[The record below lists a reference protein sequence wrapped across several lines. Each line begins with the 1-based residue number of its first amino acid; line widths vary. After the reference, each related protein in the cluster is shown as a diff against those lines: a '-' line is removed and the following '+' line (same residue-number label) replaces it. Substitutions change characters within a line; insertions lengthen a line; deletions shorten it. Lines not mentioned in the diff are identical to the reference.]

1 MRNTPMQRFRNLRTS
16 QRISLKFTIST
27 IVVILGFAVIVNTI
41 VFALWYDKTK
51 TFLDDITS
59 YRATN
64 DIVPS
69 KSIFINEHIQE

>member
-1 MRNTPMQRFRNLRTS
+1 MQRLRNLRTS

-27 IVVILGFAVIVNTI
+27 IVVILGFAIIVNAI

-59 YRATN
+59 YRVAN
-64 DIVPS
+64 DVIS
-69 KSIFINEHIQE
+69 ENNIFIDNHIQE